1 MVVERSSAGLP
12 KPGWIA
18 TQPGAACELQY
29 SLPRD
34 GAPREQLVGLG
45 YLKSY
50 EGMGRVQVTCVRGCS
65 CKPVT
70 LDGHNEAKISPYDLH
85 YMTVQ
90 THNTTGADA
99 AAGAAGVNGLC
110 SAAMCA
116 DGTCAPS
123 RCAVSLSQP
132 PTHCALRLTV
142 LNTTSSEGHKFK
154 LTALFLNRQSGKA
167 FFGGWIFRK
176 AMDGKEKDMGKG
188 DGWGASFRKV
198 AGDRGGS
205 RRKSRAAS
213 RGARAPSLL
222 QRRAKRKGKEPK
234 LKVA

>member
-1 MVVERSSAGLP
+1 M
-12 KPGWIA
+12 
-18 TQPGAACELQY
+18 
-29 SLPRD
+29 
-34 GAPREQLVGLG
+34 
-45 YLKSY
+45 
-50 EGMGRVQVTCVRGCS
+50 
-65 CKPVT
+65 
-70 LDGHNEAKISPYDLH
+70 
-85 YMTVQ
+85 
-90 THNTTGADA
+90 ADA
-99 AAGAAGVNGLC
+99 NGSNVRVLTHE
-110 SAAMCA
+110 SDFSIQDMCPLVLA
-116 DGTCAPS
+116 DVPDQVVFM
-123 RCAVSLSQP
+123 RSLQSGM
-132 PTHCALRLTV
+132 HAYIAV

>member
-1 MVVERSSAGLP
+1 M
-12 KPGWIA
+12 
-18 TQPGAACELQY
+18 
-29 SLPRD
+29 
-34 GAPREQLVGLG
+34 
-45 YLKSY
+45 
-50 EGMGRVQVTCVRGCS
+50 
-65 CKPVT
+65 
-70 LDGHNEAKISPYDLH
+70 
-85 YMTVQ
+85 Q
-90 THNTTGADA
+90 THNTSRTRA
-99 AAGAAGVNGLC
+99 AAAAH
-110 SAAMCA
+110 
-116 DGTCAPS
+116 APPS
-123 RCAVSLSQP
+123 E
-132 PTHCALRLTV
+132 CALRLTV
-142 LNTTSSEGHKFK
+142 LNQTSSEAYKFK